1 MKVDYEANK
10 IPERR
15 RFMRKSRA
23 YDIMHDFLESSNAVA
38 RICEFKDKKELRSFY
53 GTARTVAT
61 RRRPEFATIKIHMQ
75 GDAVYLEKTEG
86 QE

>member
-10 IPERR
+10 IPEIR

-53 GTARTVAT
+53 GTAHYDVK
-61 RRRPEFATIKIHMQ
+61 RRPEFASIKIYMR
-75 GDAVYLEKTEG
+75 GDAVYLEKTEE
-86 QE
+86 QK